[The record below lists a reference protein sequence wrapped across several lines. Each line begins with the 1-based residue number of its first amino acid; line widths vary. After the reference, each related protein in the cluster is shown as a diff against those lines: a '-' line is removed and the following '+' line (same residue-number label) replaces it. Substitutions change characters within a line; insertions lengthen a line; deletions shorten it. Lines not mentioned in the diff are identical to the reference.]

1 MYHVIYV
8 AKFGGVFRA
17 DWKKKLCDS
26 FALFR
31 RMNANLLFLE
41 SALLRARSFVG
52 KIIGSSFLLVDLF
65 LRKFNRIYFTR
76 YMHGICWRL
85 MMILITILHVRDFN
99 HIDDATTLLP

>member
-1 MYHVIYV
+1 MYHVIYA

-41 SALLRARSFVG
+41 IVIESA
-52 KIIGSSFLLVDLF
+52 F
-65 LRKFNRIYFTR
+65 LR
-76 YMHGICWRL
+76 W
-85 MMILITILHVRDFN
+85 
-99 HIDDATTLLP
+99 